1 MQELND
7 MNKFDV
13 QKKSSEEQDTSKLLQ
28 QYQNIVKQLMA
39 ANKKNTI
46 EFFLQHLEFEE

>member
-1 MQELND
+1 MSTDE
-7 MNKFDV
+7 
-13 QKKSSEEQDTSKLLQ
+13 DTSKLLQ

-46 EFFLQHLEFEE
+46 EYFLQNLELE